1 MHAIGIIFTGF
12 LLFLFFF
19 VALLVRMQCN
29 ENRCTVLF
37 MIAAFR
43 VEILIFI
50 PPWKL
55 NFPFAFV
62 RAP

>member
-1 MHAIGIIFTGF
+1 MQLA
-12 LLFLFFF
+12 LFLRDFYCFSFFF